1 MPRPPRI
8 LLPHSV
14 VLLTSRV
21 QQGLPFVCTPL
32 MEKILWS
39 ALALAQTLHPIK
51 IISFVVM
58 GNHIHII
65 ALVED
70 PTNVES
76 FMERFKCESAHAI
89 NRLLGRRQI
98 TVWAEGYDSPTI
110 LTLDDLIEKL
120 AYVYANPV
128 RAYLTDSIAN
138 YHGVST
144 WKMYTSGENTKEVK
158 RIRRTFLECL
168 PRGNLSHAHHQ
179 RLADDAEAQSTET
192 LQFTLSP
199 HAWMHA
205 FPEASSPEILN
216 QKLFTRLQEI
226 EREMSHLRQ
235 TKRISLPSPLQ
246 ITRAAIDTTYAPRSF
261 GRRMWC
267 ICRDIPLRIA
277 FISFIKKLKGMALAI
292 RERWRRGEFS
302 APFPPGLFPPCQ
314 PMLANLLPRLFHS
327 TLSLG

>member
-1 MPRPPRI
+1 
-8 LLPHSV
+8 
-14 VLLTSRV
+14 
-21 QQGLPFVCTPL
+21 

-51 IISFVVM
+51 IISFVIM

-128 RAYLTDSIAN
+128 RAHLTDSIGN
-138 YHGVST
+138 YHGVSS
-144 WKMYTSGENTKEVK
+144 WKMYTSGEHTKEVK
-158 RIRRTFLECL
+158 RIRRTFLEPL
-168 PRGNLSHAHHQ
+168 PSGNLSHAHHQ
-179 RLADDAEAQSTET
+179 RLADDVEAQSTEV
-192 LQFTLSP
+192 LHFTLSP

-205 FPEASSPEILN
+205 LPEAPSPEILN

-226 EREMSHLRQ
+226 EREMAHLRQ
-235 TKRISLPSPLQ
+235 TKRVSLPSPHE
-246 ITRAAIDTTYAPRSF
+246 ITKASIDTTYTPKSF

-277 FISFIKKLKGMALAI
+277 FISFIKKLKGSALAI
-292 RERWRRGEFS
+292 RERWRRGENS

-327 TLSLG
+327 ALSLG

>member
-32 MEKILWS
+32 VKTILWS
-39 ALALAQTLHPIK
+39 TLAHAQTLYPIK

-70 PTNVES
+70 PTTVES
-76 FMERFKCESAHAI
+76 FMERFKCESSHAI
-89 NRLLGRRQI
+89 NRLLDRRQV

-110 LTLDDLIEKL
+110 LTVDDLIEKL

-128 RAYLTDSIAN
+128 RAHITDSISN
-138 YHGVST
+138 YQGVSS
-144 WKMYTSGENTKEVK
+144 WQMYTTGQHTKEVK
-158 RIRRTFLECL
+158 RIRRTLLEPL
-168 PRGNLSHAHHQ
+168 PNEPLSHAQHR
-179 RLADDAEAQSTET
+179 RLAETVEAEATET
-192 LQFTLSP
+192 ICFTLSP
-199 HAWMHA
+199 DAWTHA
-205 FPEASSPEILN
+205 FPGACTPESLN
-216 QKLFTRLQEI
+216 QKLLTRLQEI
-226 EREMSHLRQ
+226 EREMAHLRQ
-235 TKRISLPSPLQ
+235 ANRIRLPSPHD
-246 ITRAAIDTTYAPRSF
+246 TTKASIDTTYTPKSF

-277 FISFIKKLKGMALAI
+277 FINFIKELKTQAREI
-292 RERWRRGEFS
+292 RQRWRQGEIS
-302 APFPPGLFPPCQ
+302 APFPPGLFPPSQ
-314 PMLANLLPRLFHS
+314 PILANLFPRLFLS
-327 TLSLG
+327 TVSLA